1 MWCCGTY
8 NNYAFAKAD
17 STTARVA
24 PRKIV
29 LMLTRRHLRIKV
41 MQAVFAFQKQ
51 RPDELKDLEKF
62 LNTSMTQTFVL
73 FLYMVQLLIEIHKL
87 AEQRHKLATERFTG
101 SDAVK
106 NPSRALIENKVLV
119 ELSKSPAIK
128 EALRKRKLDPWHLDS
143 AYVERLYE
151 KIIMSKEFVVYAS
164 QENESIKKDQSFIN
178 TIFSEIIAPSDELMD
193 YLEDANITWTD
204 DYPLVNTEMIKFI
217 RKVKVDKEIKLPELV
232 KDPDD
237 IKFAMDLFRRTVL
250 NMDELWARV
259 DGKTPNWDS
268 ERIAQIDSVLIMM
281 AQCEF
286 LYFPSIPVKASLNE
300 YLEIS
305 KDYSSPKSSV
315 FINGILDNLLKQF
328 QQEDMINKIGRGTL

>member
-1 MWCCGTY
+1 
-8 NNYAFAKAD
+8 
-17 STTARVA
+17 
-24 PRKIV
+24 
-29 LMLTRRHLRIKV
+29 MLTRRHLRIKV
-41 MQAVFAFQKQ
+41 MQAVFAFQRQ

-62 LNTSMTQTFVL
+62 LNSSMTQTFVL
-73 FLYMVQLLIEIHKL
+73 FLYMVQLLVEIHEL
-87 AEQRHKLATERFTG
+87 AEQKYKLAQDRFTG

-119 ELSKSPAIK
+119 ELAKSPAIK

-143 AYVERLYE
+143 AYVEGLYDR
-151 KIIMSKEFVVYAS
+151 IVNSKEFVVYAS
-164 QENESIKKDQSFIN
+164 VESSSIKKDQAFIS
-178 TIFSEIIAPSDELMD
+178 TIFAEIIAPSDVLMD
-193 YLEDANITWTD
+193 FLEDENITWTD

-232 KDPDD
+232 KEPDD

-250 NMDELWARV
+250 NHDSLWGQIE
-259 DGKTPNWDS
+259 GKTPNWDS

-328 QQEDMINKIGRGTL
+328 QKEDKINKIGRGTLEA

>member
-1 MWCCGTY
+1 
-8 NNYAFAKAD
+8 
-17 STTARVA
+17 
-24 PRKIV
+24 
-29 LMLTRRHLRIKV
+29 MLTRRHLRIKV
-41 MQAVFAFQKQ
+41 MQAVFAFQRQ
-51 RPDELKDLEKF
+51 RPDDLKELEKF

-87 AEQRHKLATERFTG
+87 AAKRHKLAKVRFTG
-101 SDAVK
+101 SDAIK

-119 ELSKSPAIK
+119 ELSKSSAIK
-128 EALRKRKLDPWHLDS
+128 EALKKRKLNPWHLDS
-143 AYVERLYE
+143 AYVEQLYE
-151 KIIMSKEFVVYAS
+151 KIVTSKEFVVYAS
-164 QENESIKKDQSFIN
+164 QDNESIKKDQSFIN
-178 TIFSEIIAPSDELMD
+178 TIFAEIIAPSDELMD

-217 RKVKVDKEIKLPELV
+217 RKVKVDKVIKLPELV

-250 NMDELWARV
+250 NSDELWARV
-259 DGKTPNWDS
+259 DGKTPNWDTD
-268 ERIAQIDSVLIMM
+268 RIAQVDSVLIMM
-281 AQCEF
+281 AQSEF

-305 KDYSSPKSSV
+305 KDYSSPKSSI

-328 QQEDMINKIGRGTL
+328 QKEDMINKIGRGTL

>member
-1 MWCCGTY
+1 
-8 NNYAFAKAD
+8 
-17 STTARVA
+17 
-24 PRKIV
+24 
-29 LMLTRRHLRIKV
+29 MLTRRHLRIKV
-41 MQAVFAFQKQ
+41 MQAVFAFQRQ
-51 RPDELKDLEKF
+51 RPDDLKELEKF

-87 AEQRHKLATERFTG
+87 AEKRYNLAQVRFTG
-101 SDAVK
+101 SEAVK

-119 ELSKSPAIK
+119 ELAKSPLIK
-128 EALRKRKLDPWHLDS
+128 EALQKRNLNPWHLDS
-143 AYVERLYE
+143 AYVERLYD
-151 KIIMSKEFVVYAS
+151 KIINSKEFITYAS
-164 QENESIKKDQSFIN
+164 VDSDSIKKDQSFIN
-178 TIFSEIIAPSDELMD
+178 NIFAEIIAPSDELLD
-193 YLEDANITWTD
+193 FLEDENITWVD

-217 RKVKVDKEIKLPELV
+217 RKIKVDKEIKLPELV
-232 KDPDD
+232 KEPDD

-250 NMDELWARV
+250 NHEELWARV

-268 ERIAQIDSVLIMM
+268 ERIAQIDSVMIVM

-328 QQEDMINKIGRGTL
+328 QKDDMINKIGRGTIES